1 MSASPTSSLSSSA
14 RRALRAAAHHLD
26 PVVMMGQHG
35 LTPAVLH
42 EIDLALT
49 AHALIKVRAGSD
61 EREIRD
67 GFLAEICEKLSCES
81 VQHLGKLFVLWRNAD
96 GAGNADKS
104 AEQDAAAV
112 KASNDPHAVKE
123 RGPRSKLPSERAA
136 ERANAAPAARSGGYA
151 SRGGPPSA
159 GRGAPSGGRGA
170 PAGGR
175 GAPAGAGRDNA
186 TGPRWRYGETPPD
199 APRREG
205 WAPKDRRGAARFGE
219 GGDDSRRRDS
229 GSSYGAPRA
238 RAPGSYAGSSGSSG
252 AGGSSGSGGGEGYRG
267 AAPAGSR
274 SGYGG
279 NSGGGYGGDNRG
291 RAGAGGGG
299 SSYGGRGGSS
309 SYGGQSDGSAPRAR
323 WGERREPSQG
333 GGGYSSGGNSG
344 GNAGGGFG
352 NDRGAPAPRSTY
364 TRGSDAGGSDRAP
377 RTGGAGGGGGWANRD
392 GVTGKPS
399 GFSRGGA
406 GGGASVGAGGA
417 APRARR
423 RFG

>member
-67 GFLAEICEKLSCES
+67 GYLSEICEKLSCES

-112 KASNDPHAVKE
+112 KASSNPHATKE

-151 SRGGPPSA
+151 SRGGPPS
-159 GRGAPSGGRGA
+159 GGRGA
-170 PAGGR
+170 PRGATSGGR
-175 GAPAGAGRDNA
+175 DTA
-186 TGPRWRYGETPPD
+186 TGPRWKYGETPPD

-219 GGDDSRRRDS
+219 GGDDSRRRD
-229 GSSYGAPRA
+229 GPPSYGAPRGRTPA
-238 RAPGSYAGSSGSSG
+238 TGGGYAGSSGSS
-252 AGGSSGSGGGEGYRG
+252 SGTGGGEGYRG
-267 AAPAGSR
+267 AAPTGGR
-274 SGYGG
+274 S
-279 NSGGGYGGDNRG
+279 GYGGDNRG
-291 RAGAGGGG
+291 GAGGG

-309 SYGGQSDGSAPRAR
+309 SYGGGQGDGAPRAR

-333 GGGYSSGGNSG
+333 GGGNSG
-344 GNAGGGFG
+344 SGNFG

-364 TRGSDAGGSDRAP
+364 SRGNDAGGSDRAP
-377 RTGGAGGGGGWANRD
+377 RTGGGGGGWGNRD

-406 GGGASVGAGGA
+406 GGGASGGAGGA

>member
-67 GFLAEICEKLSCES
+67 GYLAEICEKLSCES

-112 KASNDPHAVKE
+112 KASNDPHAAKE

-136 ERANAAPAARSGGYA
+136 ERAAAAPAARSGGYA
-151 SRGGPPSA
+151 ARGGP
-159 GRGAPSGGRGA
+159 PSGGRGA
-170 PAGGR
+170 PRGAASGGR
-175 GAPAGAGRDNA
+175 DTA
-186 TGPRWRYGETPPD
+186 TGPRWKYGETPPD

-205 WAPKDRRGAARFGE
+205 WAPKDRRGAARLGV
-219 GGDDSRRRDS
+219 GGDDSRRRDAPP
-229 GSSYGAPRA
+229 SYGAPRG
-238 RAPGSYAGSSGSSG
+238 RAPATGGGYAGSSGST
-252 AGGSSGSGGGEGYRG
+252 GGREGYRG
-267 AAPAGSR
+267 AAPTGGR

-279 NSGGGYGGDNRG
+279 GSANSGGGGNYGGDNRG
-291 RAGAGGGG
+291 GAGGG

-309 SYGGQSDGSAPRAR
+309 SYGGGQGDGAPRAR
-323 WGERREPSQG
+323 WGDRREPSQG
-333 GGGYSSGGNSG
+333 GGGSGYSNGGNSG
-344 GNAGGGFG
+344 GGSFG
-352 NDRGAPAPRSTY
+352 NDRGTPAPRSTY
-364 TRGSDAGGSDRAP
+364 SRGNDAGGSDRAP
-377 RTGGAGGGGGWANRD
+377 RTGGGGGSGWGNRD
-392 GVTGKPS
+392 GVTGKPT

-406 GGGASVGAGGA
+406 GGGAGGA

>member
-67 GFLAEICEKLSCES
+67 GYLAEICEKLACES

-112 KASNDPHAVKE
+112 TASNDPKALAARE

-136 ERANAAPAARSGGYA
+136 ERANVAPAGRSGTYA
-151 SRGGPPSA
+151 GRGGP
-159 GRGAPSGGRGA
+159 PSGGRGA
-170 PAGGR
+170 PRGATSGGR
-175 GAPAGAGRDNA
+175 DAA
-186 TGPRWRYGETPPD
+186 TGPRWKYGETPPD

-205 WAPKDRRGAARFGE
+205 WAPKDRRGAARFGD

-229 GSSYGAPRA
+229 GSGYGAPRT
-238 RAPGSYAGSSGSSG
+238 RTPGGYAGSSGSSG
-252 AGGSSGSGGGEGYRG
+252 TGGGEGYRG
-267 AAPAGSR
+267 AAPTGGR

-279 NSGGGYGGDNRG
+279 GSASSGGGGGYGADNRG
-291 RAGAGGGG
+291 GAGGG

-309 SYGGQSDGSAPRAR
+309 SYGGGQGEGAPRAR

-333 GGGYSSGGNSG
+333 GSGGGYGSDRGGNSG
-344 GNAGGGFG
+344 GSNFG

-364 TRGSDAGGSDRAP
+364 SRGNDAGGADRAP
-377 RTGGAGGGGGWANRD
+377 RTGGGGSGGGWGNRD

-399 GFSRGGA
+399 GFSRGSGGNGA
-406 GGGASVGAGGA
+406 A
-417 APRARR
+417 APRSRR
-423 RFG
+423 RMG

>member
-61 EREIRD
+61 ERETRD
-67 GFLAEICEKLSCES
+67 GYLAEICEKLSCES

-96 GAGNADKS
+96 GADNADKS

-112 KASNDPHAVKE
+112 KASNDPHTAKE
-123 RGPRSKLPSERAA
+123 RGPRSKLPGERAA
-136 ERANAAPAARSGGYA
+136 ERANSGSAAPAGRSSGYT
-151 SRGGPPSA
+151 SRGGPPSG

-170 PAGGR
+170 PFS
-175 GAPAGAGRDNA
+175 AGRDNA

-205 WAPKDRRGAARFGE
+205 WAPKDRRGAARLGV
-219 GGDDSRRRDS
+219 GGDDSRRGD
-229 GSSYGAPRA
+229 GPPSYGAPRA
-238 RAPGSYAGSSGSSG
+238 RTPGGYASSSGSTG
-252 AGGSSGSGGGEGYRG
+252 ASGSGGAGGGEGYRG
-267 AAPAGSR
+267 AAPSGGR

-279 NSGGGYGGDNRG
+279 GSTNSGGGG
-291 RAGAGGGG
+291 
-299 SSYGGRGGSS
+299 
-309 SYGGQSDGSAPRAR
+309 
-323 WGERREPSQG
+323 
-333 GGGYSSGGNSG
+333 
-344 GNAGGGFG
+344 
-352 NDRGAPAPRSTY
+352 
-364 TRGSDAGGSDRAP
+364 
-377 RTGGAGGGGGWANRD
+377 GGAGGAG
-392 GVTGKPS
+392 S
-399 GFSRGGA
+399 GP
-406 GGGASVGAGGA
+406 GGA

>member
-1 MSASPTSSLSSSA
+1 MFASPTSSLSSSA

-26 PVVMMGQHG
+26 TVVMMGQHG

-67 GFLAEICEKLSCES
+67 GYLAEICEKLSCES

-96 GAGNADKS
+96 GAGTADKS

-112 KASNDPHAVKE
+112 KASNDPHAAKE

-136 ERANAAPAARSGGYA
+136 ERANAAPAGRSGGYA
-151 SRGGPPSA
+151 SRGGPSA
-159 GRGAPSGGRGA
+159 SGRGSPSGGRGA
-170 PAGGR
+170 PSTGR
-175 GAPAGAGRDNA
+175 SDSA

-205 WAPKDRRGAARFGE
+205 WAPKDRRGAARFDATE
-219 GGDDSRRRDS
+219 GGDDSRRRD
-229 GSSYGAPRA
+229 GPPSYGAPRA
-238 RAPGSYAGSSGSSG
+238 RTPGGYAGSSGSTG
-252 AGGSSGSGGGEGYRG
+252 AGGGEGYRG
-267 AAPAGSR
+267 AAPNGGR

-279 NSGGGYGGDNRG
+279 NSGGGNYGSDNRG
-291 RAGAGGGG
+291 ASGGGG
-299 SSYGGRGGSS
+299 SNYGGRGRSS
-309 SYGGQSDGSAPRAR
+309 SYGGGQGDGAPRAR
-323 WGERREPSQG
+323 WGERRESSQG
-333 GGGYSSGGNSG
+333 GSGFGNSGTDGNSG
-344 GNAGGGFG
+344 GGSGGSFG

-364 TRGSDAGGSDRAP
+364 SRGSDAGGADRVP
-377 RTGGAGGGGGWANRD
+377 RTGGGGWGNRD
-392 GVTGKPS
+392 GVTGKPT

-406 GGGASVGAGGA
+406 GGGASGGAGGA

>member
-1 MSASPTSSLSSSA
+1 MPASPTSTLSSSA

-67 GFLAEICEKLSCES
+67 GFLAEICAKLGCES

-96 GAGNADKS
+96 GAGSADKS

-112 KASNDPHAVKE
+112 KSSTDPHALKE

-136 ERANAAPAARSGGYA
+136 ERANATSAPAGRAGGYTSARTA
-151 SRGGPPSA
+151 S
-159 GRGAPSGGRGA
+159 GAGGRGA

-175 GAPAGAGRDNA
+175 GAPAGARSDTA
-186 TGPRWRYGETPPD
+186 TGPRWRYGEAPPD

-205 WAPKDRRGAARFGE
+205 WAPKDRRGAARFGATE
-219 GGDDSRRRDS
+219 GSDDSRRRD
-229 GSSYGAPRA
+229 GPPSYGATRGRSPA
-238 RAPGSYAGSSGSSG
+238 SGGGYAGSTGNR
-252 AGGSSGSGGGEGYRG
+252 GSGGG
-267 AAPAGSR
+267 R

-279 NSGGGYGGDNRG
+279 NAPSGAGSAGGRSGYGGGSRD
-291 RAGAGGGG
+291 AAGGGQG
-299 SSYGGRGGSS
+299 HYEG
-309 SYGGQSDGSAPRAR
+309 GGQGRNSGGQTEAAPRAR
-323 WGERREPSQG
+323 WGDRRGPAQG
-333 GGGYSSGGNSG
+333 GGGFGGSEG
-344 GNAGGGFG
+344 SGGGF
-352 NDRGAPAPRSTY
+352 DRGAPRP
-364 TRGSDAGGSDRAP
+364 P
-377 RTGGAGGGGGWANRD
+377 RTGGYGGSGSGNSAGGAAPAGGRGGWDSRD

-406 GGGASVGAGGA
+406 GGGARGGVSGGVGSA

>member
-67 GFLAEICEKLSCES
+67 GYLAEICEKLACES

-96 GAGNADKS
+96 GVGNADKS

-112 KASNDPHAVKE
+112 KASNDPHAAKE

-136 ERANAAPAARSGGYA
+136 ERANAAPAGRSGGYA
-151 SRGGPPSA
+151 ARAGPPSG
-159 GRGAPSGGRGA
+159 GRGVPSGGRGA
-170 PAGGR
+170 PTGGR
-175 GAPAGAGRDNA
+175 SDSA

-229 GSSYGAPRA
+229 ASSYGAPRT
-238 RAPGSYAGSSGSSG
+238 RTPGGYAGSSGSTGASG
-252 AGGSSGSGGGEGYRG
+252 AGGGEGYRG
-267 AAPAGSR
+267 AAPTGGR

-279 NSGGGYGGDNRG
+279 GGGNSGGSGNYGGDNRG
-291 RAGAGGGG
+291 GAGGGGGG

-309 SYGGQSDGSAPRAR
+309 SYGGQSDGAPRAR

-333 GGGYSSGGNSG
+333 GGGADYGNRGNSG
-344 GNAGGGFG
+344 GGSFG

-364 TRGSDAGGSDRAP
+364 SRGNDASGSDRAP
-377 RTGGAGGGGGWANRD
+377 RTGGGGGGWGNRD
-392 GVTGKPS
+392 GVTGKPT

-406 GGGASVGAGGA
+406 GGGAGAGSGGA

>member
-67 GFLAEICEKLSCES
+67 GYLSEICEKLSCES

-112 KASNDPHAVKE
+112 KASNDPHAAKE

-151 SRGGPPSA
+151 SRGGPPS
-159 GRGAPSGGRGA
+159 GGRGA
-170 PAGGR
+170 PRGATSGGR
-175 GAPAGAGRDNA
+175 DPA
-186 TGPRWRYGETPPD
+186 TGPRWKYGETPPD

-219 GGDDSRRRDS
+219 GGDDSRRRD
-229 GSSYGAPRA
+229 GPPSYGAPRG
-238 RAPGSYAGSSGSSG
+238 RAPATGGGYAGSSGSSSG
-252 AGGSSGSGGGEGYRG
+252 TGGSEGYRG
-267 AAPAGSR
+267 AAPTGGR

-279 NSGGGYGGDNRG
+279 TGGSSGGGGGGYGGDNRG
-291 RAGAGGGG
+291 GGGGG

-309 SYGGQSDGSAPRAR
+309 SYGGGQGDGAPRAR

-333 GGGYSSGGNSG
+333 GSGQGGYGNSSSGNSG
-344 GNAGGGFG
+344 GGNRFGNSG

-364 TRGSDAGGSDRAP
+364 SRGNDAGGSDRAP
-377 RTGGAGGGGGWANRD
+377 RTGGGGGGWGNRD

-406 GGGASVGAGGA
+406 GGAGGA

>member
-61 EREIRD
+61 EREVRD
-67 GFLAEICEKLSCES
+67 GYLTEICEKLTCES

-112 KASNDPHAVKE
+112 KASNDPHVAKE

-151 SRGGPPSA
+151 SRGGPPS
-159 GRGAPSGGRGA
+159 GGRGA
-170 PAGGR
+170 PRGATSGGR
-175 GAPAGAGRDNA
+175 DTA
-186 TGPRWRYGETPPD
+186 TGPRWKYGETPPD

-219 GGDDSRRRDS
+219 GGDDSRRRD
-229 GSSYGAPRA
+229 GPPSYGAPRG
-238 RAPGSYAGSSGSSG
+238 RAPATGGYAGSSGSSSG
-252 AGGSSGSGGGEGYRG
+252 TGGSEGYRG
-267 AAPAGSR
+267 AAPTGGR
-274 SGYGG
+274 SGYGSRG
-279 NSGGGYGGDNRG
+279 GSSGGGGGGYAGDNRG
-291 RAGAGGGG
+291 GAGGG

-309 SYGGQSDGSAPRAR
+309 SYGGGQGDGAPRAR
-323 WGERREPSQG
+323 WGERREPPQG
-333 GGGYSSGGNSG
+333 GSAQGGYGNSSSGNSG
-344 GNAGGGFG
+344 GGNGFGNSG

-364 TRGSDAGGSDRAP
+364 SRGNDAGGSDRAP
-377 RTGGAGGGGGWANRD
+377 RTGGGGGGWGNRD

-406 GGGASVGAGGA
+406 GGAGGA

>member
-67 GFLAEICEKLSCES
+67 GYLAEICEKLGCES

-96 GAGNADKS
+96 GVGNADKS
-104 AEQDAAAV
+104 AELDAAAV
-112 KASNDPHAVKE
+112 KASNDPHAAKE
-123 RGPRSKLPSERAA
+123 RGPRSKLASERAA
-136 ERANAAPAARSGGYA
+136 DRANSGSAASAGRSGGYA
-151 SRGGPPSA
+151 ARGGP
-159 GRGAPSGGRGA
+159 PSGGRGA
-170 PAGGR
+170 PRGAASGGR
-175 GAPAGAGRDNA
+175 DTA
-186 TGPRWRYGETPPD
+186 TGPRWKYGETPPD

-205 WAPKDRRGAARFGE
+205 WAPKDRRGAARLGVS
-219 GGDDSRRRDS
+219 GDDSRRRDAPP
-229 GSSYGAPRA
+229 SYGAPRG
-238 RAPGSYAGSSGSSG
+238 RAPAPGGGYAGSSGST
-252 AGGSSGSGGGEGYRG
+252 GSAGYRG
-267 AAPAGSR
+267 TANSAG
-274 SGYGG
+274 GG
-279 NSGGGYGGDNRG
+279 NYGGDDRG
-291 RAGAGGGG
+291 GAGGG
-299 SSYGGRGGSS
+299 SSYGSRGGSS
-309 SYGGQSDGSAPRAR
+309 GYGSGQGDGTPRAR

-333 GGGYSSGGNSG
+333 GAGGFGNNRGDSGGGGYGGS
-344 GNAGGGFG
+344 G

-364 TRGSDAGGSDRAP
+364 SRGNDAGGSDRAP
-377 RTGGAGGGGGWANRD
+377 RTAGGGSGWGNRD
-392 GVTGKPS
+392 GVTGKPT
-399 GFSRGGA
+399 GFSRGGG
-406 GGGASVGAGGA
+406 GGGAGGGA